1 MRRQLL
7 QIYKEE
13 NSKNLCSNEEQKHSD
28 VVYTTNF
35 RRLSL
40 QEYIYA
46 RSIYCNANHAQPC
59 SQCKAMLFI
68 ANTVA
73 TDGYCRLSVVFK
85 NAFPTLSY
93 KADIAR
99 QKVLQM
105 PLACIRLGSSEK
117 GTSSWFLI
125 EYVEGVN
132 YQKFACFAE
141 ALVRSEHSSA
151 PTIHKAEVKALLGLA
166 QSDRERELI

>member
-1 MRRQLL
+1 MQVVSVPRTCIFRTASSYRHRYEEAPHIDIGMRRQLL

-13 NSKNLCSNEEQKHSD
+13 NSKNLCSNEVQKHSD

-35 RRLSL
+35 RRFSL
-40 QEYIYA
+40 QEYIHVH
-46 RSIYCNANHAQPC
+46 SVYCNANHAQPC
-59 SQCKAMLFI
+59 SQCKAVLFI

-125 EYVEGVN
+125 M
-132 YQKFACFAE
+132 
-141 ALVRSEHSSA
+141 
-151 PTIHKAEVKALLGLA
+151 
-166 QSDRERELI
+166 

>member
-1 MRRQLL
+1 
-7 QIYKEE
+7 
-13 NSKNLCSNEEQKHSD
+13 
-28 VVYTTNF
+28 
-35 RRLSL
+35 
-40 QEYIYA
+40 
-46 RSIYCNANHAQPC
+46 
-59 SQCKAMLFI
+59 MLFI

-85 NAFPTLSY
+85 NAFPTLY

-132 YQKFACFAE
+132 YPSLLALQKHLCVVNILLFLPSTRQKLKHFWDWHNLTGSE
-141 ALVRSEHSSA
+141 NLFDILSSKLEFLQLQHGNRLVLKR
-151 PTIHKAEVKALLGLA
+151 
-166 QSDRERELI
+166 